1 MINEQIIDDNEANL
15 NINDK
20 ASQQNPNIRKNL

>member
-15 NINDK
+15 NNNDK